1 MRTVIVGGGR
11 IGKFLAKELEDYVII
26 ERERVRAENL
36 ARELGE
42 EHVIIGDGSNP
53 VVLEKAGT
61 RQADAL
67 LAITN
72 HDQTNLKVALAAKAM
87 GVPKV
92 IARCDDPPFIEVMRL
107 EGVDN
112 VICPAQT
119 ASRMIH
125 STLFHDVEDVAS
137 IHVTKGSKLDGVR
150 LGEIG
155 SQAATRVLG
164 VIRKRDVLKPD
175 PDLVVMTG
183 DEILLCSIGGMTPEL
198 TQLIAQETDG
208 LLPFLEILVVLTDN
222 SQIETV
228 GDESIYLS
236 AHMGKVPV
244 SVHCPAEDLPERMN
258 DLAQTW
264 GVPVH
269 HSMMTSA
276 QSKDLAYLQYLK
288 MSKGTL
294 VALAPGKITDRG
306 LFKKCEL
313 EKILGLETARVLL
326 CRRRI
331 PYSKI
336 LAVFD
341 GTEGSMDLIELA
353 LKVAIHTGSSLYVL
367 DISESEGAA
376 PDLEHLK
383 KLGRKRNVEVKDL
396 FVEGN
401 PTLDLVALVT
411 GGEYDLLAIR
421 WSCQNVRRDIL
432 RKVVSDS
439 KLSVLL
445 DR

>member
-36 ARELGE
+36 ARDLGE
-42 EHVIIGDGSNP
+42 EHVIIGDGANP
-53 VVLEKAGT
+53 EVLEKAGA

-72 HDQTNLKVALAAKAM
+72 HDQTNLKIALAAKAM

-92 IARCDDPPFIEVMRL
+92 IARCNDPSFIEVMHL

-125 STLFHDVEDVAS
+125 STLFHEVEDVAS
-137 IHVTKGSKLDGVR
+137 IHVTKGSMLDGVR
-150 LGEIG
+150 LGEIR
-155 SQAATRVLG
+155 SLAATRVLG
-164 VIRKRDVLKPD
+164 VIRKRDVLRPD
-175 PDLVVMTG
+175 SDLMVMAG
-183 DEILLCSIGGMTPEL
+183 DEVLLCSIGGITPEL
-198 TQLIAQETDG
+198 KQLMARETDG
-208 LLPFLEILVVLTDN
+208 LLPFLEIVVVLLDN

-228 GDESIYLS
+228 GDESLYLS
-236 AHMGKVPV
+236 AHLGKVPV
-244 SVHCPAEDLPERMN
+244 DVHCPAEELPERMN
-258 DLAQTW
+258 DLAQIW
-264 GVPVH
+264 GVPVQ
-269 HSMMTSA
+269 HSIITSA
-276 QSKDLAYLQYLK
+276 QAKDLTYLQYLK

-294 VALAPGKITDRG
+294 VAVAPGEITERG
-306 LFKKCEL
+306 LFRKCEL
-313 EKILGLETARVLL
+313 GKILGLETARVLL

-353 LKVAIHTGSSLYVL
+353 LKVAIHTGSSLHVL
-367 DISESEGAA
+367 DISESEGPV

-383 KLGRKRNVEVKDL
+383 RLGRDRNVEVKDL

-411 GGEYDLLAIR
+411 GGGYDLLAIR

-445 DR
+445 VR